1 MLDLLWSAFGFVIAI
16 SVLVCFHEF
25 GHYWMARRL
34 GVKVLRFSLGWG
46 KPLRSHLSRDGVE
59 WSIAPWPIGGYVK
72 LLDEREGPV
81 PPSMRHMAFN
91 NQSVGRRMAI
101 LAAGPAFNFLLAIL
115 LYWGTLVVGV
125 PGMKPVLAPPPAQS
139 AAAQAGLQGGEEVT
153 ALDGR
158 PVPTWSVLSTDLID
172 ESLKARSL
180 LLQVRSADGHERVV
194 TIDLSQVRVD
204 PEYLFEDLGLRP
216 FRPSIPPVVA
226 EVAPGSAAEAAG
238 FQAGDRLLSRDGQ
251 PISDWQAWADWVG
264 ANPGAVA
271 QVEVERS
278 GARRKLEVVIGA
290 VEGQP
295 TRGLFGAT
303 AHVPPELWQHLRA
316 EWQLDP
322 VSALPAAARQT
333 WQMSALTLRMLWKMV
348 VGELSL
354 KNISGPIQIAQVAG
368 ISVQSGL
375 VSFLTFMAVISI
387 SLGVLNLL
395 PVPMLD
401 GGHLLLYAIEG
412 LRGRPLSERVQAAS
426 QYIGFAFIGLL
437 MLLAFYNDIMRF
449 V

>member
-1 MLDLLWSAFGFVIAI
+1 
-16 SVLVCFHEF
+16 
-25 GHYWMARRL
+25 
-34 GVKVLRFSLGWG
+34 
-46 KPLRSHLSRDGVE
+46 
-59 WSIAPWPIGGYVK
+59 
-72 LLDEREGPV
+72 
-81 PPSMRHMAFN
+81 
-91 NQSVGRRMAI
+91 
-101 LAAGPAFNFLLAIL
+101 
-115 LYWGTLVVGV
+115 
-125 PGMKPVLAPPPAQS
+125 
-139 AAAQAGLQGGEEVT
+139 
-153 ALDGR
+153 
-158 PVPTWSVLSTDLID
+158 
-172 ESLKARSL
+172 
-180 LLQVRSADGHERVV
+180 
-194 TIDLSQVRVD
+194 
-204 PEYLFEDLGLRP
+204 
-216 FRPSIPPVVA
+216 
-226 EVAPGSAAEAAG
+226 
-238 FQAGDRLLSRDGQ
+238 
-251 PISDWQAWADWVG
+251 
-264 ANPGAVA
+264 
-271 QVEVERS
+271 
-278 GARRKLEVVIGA
+278 VIGT

-333 WQMSALTLRMLWKMV
+333 WQMSALTLRMLGKMV